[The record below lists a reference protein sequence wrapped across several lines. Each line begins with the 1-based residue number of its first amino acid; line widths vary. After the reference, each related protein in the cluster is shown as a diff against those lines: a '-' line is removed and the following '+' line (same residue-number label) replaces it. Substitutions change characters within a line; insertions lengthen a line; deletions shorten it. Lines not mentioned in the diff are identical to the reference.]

1 MAKILGIDLGTSNT
15 AAAVMEGGKVT
26 IIPSAEGTT
35 LGGKAFPSY
44 VAFAKDGQ
52 MLVGEP
58 ARRQA
63 VANPEGTISAFKRK
77 MGTDHKYSIV
87 GKEFT
92 PQQLSAFLL
101 QKVKRDAE
109 AFLGEKIE
117 KAVITVP
124 AYFNDNQRQA
134 TKDAGTIAGLE
145 VVRLVNEPTAAAL
158 AYGLEKEGRDQ
169 KIMVFDLGGG
179 TLDVTIMEMGKE
191 GTFDVI
197 STSGDTQLGGTD
209 MDRALVDFIAGE
221 FRKDT
226 GIALTKDATS
236 TQRIKEAAEKAK
248 IELSTVMET
257 EINLPFIS
265 ADATGPKHMALKL
278 SRARLESLVEGIVK
292 RCQKSIDTAIA
303 DAKMKSSDISRIIL
317 VGGPT
322 RMPIVQKFIE
332 DYAGKKIEHGIDPME
347 CVASGAAVQA
357 AVLTGDV
364 KDVLLLDV
372 TPLSLGIE
380 TLGSVMTR
388 LIDKN
393 TTLPVGKKQV
403 FSTASDNQPAV
414 TIDVL
419 QGERAMAG
427 DNVSLGKFDLDGI
440 PPAPRGVPQ
449 IEVAFDID
457 ANGIL
462 QVHAKDLGTG
472 KAQHITISAPTK
484 LSKDEI
490 DKFVKQAEQFADD
503 DKKYKEKVETKNEA
517 DTVLYTTEKALRDHG
532 DKISQDDRLAVDR
545 ALGEMKDALKGDDM
559 GKIKKTKD
567 ELIRVSQKLGE
578 AVYKDAQAKAG
589 KTGEAGA
596 GPAPEGAKAPAG
608 GKDDVVDAEVVDEK
622 KK

>member
-1 MAKILGIDLGTSNT
+1 
-15 AAAVMEGGKVT
+15 MEGGKVT
-26 IIPSAEGTT
+26 IIPSAEGTS

-63 VANPEGTISAFKRK
+63 VANPEGTVSAFKRK
-77 MGTDHKYSIV
+77 MGTEHKYKIS

-92 PQQLSAFLL
+92 PPQLAAFLL

-109 AFLGEKIE
+109 AFLGEKVE

-158 AYGLEKEGRDQ
+158 AYGIDKEGRDQ

-179 TLDVTIMEMGKE
+179 TLDVTIMELGKE

-209 MDRALVDFIAGE
+209 MDKALVDFIAGE

-226 GIALTKDATS
+226 GIDLMGDATA

-248 IELSTVMET
+248 IELSTTMET

-265 ADATGPKHMALKL
+265 ADASGPKHMALKL
-278 SRARLESLVEGIVK
+278 SRARLESLVDSIVK
-292 RCQKSIDTAIA
+292 RCQKSIDTALA
-303 DAKMKSSDISRIIL
+303 DAKLKSSDISRIIL

-322 RMPIVQKFIE
+322 RMPIVQKFME
-332 DYAGKKIEHGIDPME
+332 DYVGKKIEHGVDPME

-393 TTLPVGKKQV
+393 TTIPAKKSQV

-414 TIDVL
+414 TIHVL

-449 IEVAFDID
+449 IEVSFDID

-472 KAQHITISAPTK
+472 KAQHITISAPNK
-484 LSKDEI
+484 LSKEDI
-490 DKFVKQAEQFADD
+490 DKFVKQAEQFADA
-503 DKKYKEKVETKNEA
+503 DKQYKEKVEAKNEA
-517 DTVLYTTEKALRDHG
+517 DTVLYTTEKALKDHG
-532 DKISQDDRLAVDR
+532 DKISQDERLAVDR
-545 ALGEMKDALKGDDM
+545 SIGELKDALKGDDLE
-559 GKIKKTKD
+559 KIKKAKD
-567 ELIRVSQKLGE
+567 ALVQVSQKLGE
-578 AVYKDAQAKAG
+578 AVYKAAQAKAG
-589 KTGEAGA
+589 PSAAPGA
-596 GPAPEGAKAPAG
+596 GPAPEGAKASPG
-608 GKDDVVDAEVVDEK
+608 GKDDVVDAEVVDENK
-622 KK
+622 K